1 MTTIR
6 VAHVATVDLTH
17 RFLLLDQLRRQ
28 RGEGYDVTA
37 ISSPGP
43 WVEDLRGEGI
53 RFLPWTITR
62 AWDPANDVRA
72 LAELVRT
79 LRRERFHVVH
89 THTPKGGVLGRVAAR
104 LAGVPCI
111 VNTVHGLY
119 ATPEDPAR
127 RRWPVLTVEWLAAR
141 CSDLELYQSGEDLEW
156 ARRTRI
162 ARRSR
167 AALLGNGVD
176 LSRFD
181 PDAVDPERTG
191 RIRSELGLPSDAV
204 VVGTVGRLVA
214 EKGYREL
221 FAAADQV
228 RRALPAVRFVAVGDP
243 DRAKPDAITEP
254 EQDAASKD
262 VTFTGWR
269 EDVRDLLGVFDI
281 FVLPSWREGLPRS
294 AIEAAAMA
302 TPLVLTDIR
311 GCREVIADGRE
322 GLLVPVRDPDALASA
337 ILDLARDPERRARMG
352 AAARDRATQ
361 RFDERRVADLVL
373 SQYRRLLSG
382 RGFRPP
388 VPADAQVDGAEAG
401 PVRVRR
407 AAPSDAWS
415 MSRMHRESMPA
426 AFLPALGDRFLRRLY
441 VALARDR
448 EAVALVAEDRRG
460 ILGFAA
466 GVPSVR
472 SFYRRFILRHGA
484 QASAVAIPALAR
496 PGTLQRV
503 RESLAYPGAAEDLPD
518 PELLSIAVVP
528 DARSQGVGR
537 ALVEGVVEGLR
548 ARGVEELKVVVGA
561 DNEPANAFYERV
573 GFEHRARISVHDGVP
588 SNVWTIRCRS

>member
-28 RGEGYDVTA
+28 RDEGYDVTA

-43 WVEDLRGEGI
+43 WVDDLRSEGI
-53 RFLPWTITR
+53 RFIPWTITR
-62 AWDPANDVRA
+62 DWDPANDARA

-79 LRRERFHVVH
+79 VRRERFHVVH
-89 THTPKGGVLGRVAAR
+89 THTPKGGVLGRVGAR
-104 LAGVPCI
+104 VAGVPCV
-111 VNTVHGLY
+111 VNTVHGFY
-119 ATPEDPAR
+119 ATPDDSVR
-127 RRWPVLTVEWLAAR
+127 RRWPVLAAEWLAAR
-141 CSDLELYQSGEDLEW
+141 CSDLELYQSGEDLGW

-167 AALLGNGVD
+167 SLLLGNGVD
-176 LSRFD
+176 LTRFD
-181 PDAVDPERTG
+181 PAAVGPERAA
-191 RIRSELGLPSDAV
+191 RIRSELGLPAEAL

-221 FAAADQV
+221 FAAAAAV
-228 RRALPAVRFVAVGDP
+228 RRALPEVRFVAVGDP
-243 DRAKPDAITEP
+243 DRPKPDAITEA
-254 EQDAASKD
+254 EQDSASKD
-262 VTFTGWR
+262 VTFASWR

-294 AIEAAAMA
+294 AIEAAAMG

-311 GCREVIADGRE
+311 GCREVVTDGLE
-322 GLLVPVRDPDALASA
+322 GVLVPVRDPRALSDA
-337 ILDLARDPERRARMG
+337 ILALARDPERRDRMG
-352 AAARDRATQ
+352 AAARARAVR
-361 RFDERRVADLVL
+361 RFDERRVIDLIDV
-373 SQYRRLLSG
+373 QYRRLLSR
-382 RGFRPP
+382 RGF
-388 VPADAQVDGAEAG
+388 PAPAPEGVDETGS
-401 PVRVRR
+401 VRVRR
-407 AAPSDAWS
+407 ALPGDAWS
-415 MSRMHRESMPA
+415 MSRMHRESMPT

-441 VALARDR
+441 VALANDA

-484 QASAVAIPALAR
+484 QASAAAIPALTR
-496 PGTLQRV
+496 PGTLRRV
-503 RESLAYPGAAEDLPD
+503 RESLAYPGVAGDLPD

-528 DARSQGVGR
+528 GARSRGVGR
-537 ALVEGVVEGLR
+537 ALVDGVVEGLR
-548 ARGVEELKVVVGA
+548 ERGAEELKVVVGA

-573 GFEHRARISVHDGVP
+573 GFEHRARIAVHDGVA